1 MNEKIQILKT
11 KSTNND
17 LNKRSTSPLSKSVNT
32 NSRSKS
38 PTFKPSTNNI
48 NINVKTSFTQKQ
60 VVNCNSK
67 ELKARENVPKGGTAM
82 NPREINY
89 SPLLKVKI
97 SFKIEKIKRNFE

>member
-1 MNEKIQILKT
+1 LNEKIQILKT
-11 KSTNND
+11 KTNNND
-17 LNKRSTSPLSKSVNT
+17 LNKRTSSPLSKSVNT

-38 PTFKPSTNNI
+38 PTFRPCTNNI

-60 VVNCNSK
+60 VVNSNSK
-67 ELKARENVPKGGTAM
+67 ELKAKDNVPKGGNAI

-97 SFKIEKIKRNFE
+97 